1 MNRISRLT
9 LAAAAG
15 LIVALGAA
23 SAQAQVGPRQD
34 VMKANAAAQRTL
46 TPLIRGEQPW
56 NKDVA
61 VAQAKILADD
71 AKKLATLFPAGS
83 EGGNA
88 KPEIWSNRADFDAK
102 LKAFDDAAV
111 KLVAANGE
119 EAAFKAAFQPLGATC
134 GACHQAY
141 RKPLN

>member
-9 LAAAAG
+9 LA
-15 LIVALGAA
+15 VASLVVGLGAVTA
-23 SAQAQVGPRQD
+23 AQAQSPARQD

-46 TPLIRGEQPW
+46 TPIIRGEQPW

-61 VAQAKILADD
+61 AAQAKILADD

-88 KPEIWSNRADFDAK
+88 KPEIWTNRADFDAK
-102 LKAFDDAAV
+102 LKAFDDASV
-111 KLVAANGE
+111 KLVAAAGD